1 MVKFDDE
8 GRAMQTQQIV
18 SAIEEDIVF
27 GVLPPQSRLI
37 EERLSERFDVKRH
50 VIREIFSTLE
60 DLGLVER
67 VPNKGAIVT
76 ELTPTEVLEIY
87 EVRRVLETHAGATTP
102 LPASAD
108 LISQMEDV
116 QRRHEAA
123 VAAERFRE
131 VFHLNIDF
139 HRLQYSACPN
149 KHLVQTIHD
158 YARKAH
164 PIRATKYADPVHMK
178 KVVDQHWAIIEAMKG
193 RDNDRVVDLISAH
206 LPGSPEEYIRIYNIR
221 YGKGER

>member
-1 MVKFDDE
+1 
-8 GRAMQTQQIV
+8 MQAQQIL

-37 EERLSERFDVKRH
+37 EERLSERFDAKRH
-50 VIREIFSTLE
+50 VIREVFSTLE

-67 VPNKGAIVT
+67 VPNKGAVVS
-76 ELTPTEVLEIY
+76 ELTPEEVLEIY
-87 EVRRVLETHAGATTP
+87 EVRRVLETHAGSITP
-102 LPASAD
+102 LPVAPD
-108 LISQMEDV
+108 LIEKLEDV
-116 QRRHEAA
+116 QQKHEEA
-123 VAAERFRE
+123 VSSERFRD

-149 KHLVQTIHD
+149 KHLVQTIDD

-164 PIRATKYADPVHMK
+164 LIRATKYGDRSHMA
-178 KVVDQHWAIIEAMKG
+178 KVVQQHWAIIDAMKG
-193 RDNDRVVDLISAH
+193 TDNDRLVELIREH

-221 YGKGER
+221 YGHSDRRTA